1 MQYWNHQ
8 LQDDN
13 ANVCGQYSTYFL
25 FYVTSYIRNPPT
37 DTYRFFKENFYHFK
51 SNNDKDHVTRSQQN
65 MVYKKYDQLMAKI
78 FEETFGYK
86 DKDIF
91 GN

>member
-1 MQYWNHQ
+1 MRNH
-8 LQDDN
+8 
-13 ANVCGQYSTYFL
+13 
-25 FYVTSYIRNPPT
+25 PT
-37 DTYRFFKENFYHFK
+37 DTYRFLKENFYHFK

-91 GN
+91 GNERKSQGILFATERASLDSSH